1 MPQGNVVLREG
12 MGELGKVIGPQ
23 DTLIAAIVLQHEGTL
38 MTNPTDVFSRVEGL
52 RVEGRTLVCSQKRA
66 SRRDDREKA
75 ARNLQM
81 QTALEALWFRHECFS
96 PRS

>member
-1 MPQGNVVLREG
+1 MPPSHLVLREG

-23 DTLIAAIVLQHEGTL
+23 DAPTAVIALQHEWTL

-66 SRRDDREKA
+66 SRRDEREQA

-81 QTALEALWFRHECFS
+81 QTALEAL
-96 PRS
+96 